1 MMEDVDI
8 PVDLEEKSTFNAMEL
23 DSSVV
28 SEVFSASLKQV
39 RKTKPSLNSRR
50 DVEWLTM
57 IQNWRSMYMCMFESS
72 ADANVLP
79 LCSG

>member
-1 MMEDVDI
+1 MEDVDI

-28 SEVFSASLKQV
+28 SEVFSASLKQL

-50 DVEWLTM
+50 DVE
-57 IQNWRSMYMCMFESS
+57 
-72 ADANVLP
+72 
-79 LCSG
+79 